1 MTYDTLLIDIDNT
14 LLNFKA
20 AEEIAFKE
28 LLHELK
34 IPYSEELKKHYH
46 SINKKLWID
55 YENGVIES
63 NVISEER
70 FARSLKEYN
79 PPYTGLELDARF
91 RYYIEENN
99 VLMPNALEM
108 LEHVSSNGYQLG
120 IVTNGVASSQ
130 YKRLEYAGIKDMF
143 EVIGI
148 SSEIGTAK
156 PHLPFFTSVFNG
168 FDSIDLSK
176 TIILGDSLYADIQ
189 GGINANIATCWYNPY
204 FVENDTDIKPTYEVH
219 DLMEFLEIVR

>member
-1 MTYDTLLIDIDNT
+1 MTYETLLIDIDNT
-14 LLNFKA
+14 ILNFKA
-20 AEEIAFKE
+20 AEEIAFRE

-46 SINKKLWID
+46 KINKKLWID

-63 NVISEER
+63 NVIREQR
-70 FARSLKEYN
+70 FARSLEEYKL
-79 PPYTGLELDARF
+79 PYTGIELDQMYRHH
-91 RYYIEENN
+91 IEENN

-108 LEHVSSNGYQLG
+108 LEEVSKNGYKLG

-143 EVIGI
+143 EVIAV
-148 SSEIGTAK
+148 SSEVGVAK
-156 PHLPFFTSVFNG
+156 PHLPFFEAVFKG
-168 FDSIDLSK
+168 FDSIDTSK

-189 GGINANIATCWYNPY
+189 GGLNADIATCWYNPY
-204 FVENDTDIKPTYEVH
+204 HVENDTDFKPTYEIH
-219 DLMEFLEIVR
+219 DLLEFLEIVR